1 MADLTMLKIRL
12 KLVNLLIFNQL
23 SFIIISKMLL
33 KQQKALCLSQKA
45 FKFYSLCTFFASL

>member
-33 KQQKALCLSQKA
+33 KQQKKPSVYTEG
-45 FKFYSLCTFFASL
+45 F